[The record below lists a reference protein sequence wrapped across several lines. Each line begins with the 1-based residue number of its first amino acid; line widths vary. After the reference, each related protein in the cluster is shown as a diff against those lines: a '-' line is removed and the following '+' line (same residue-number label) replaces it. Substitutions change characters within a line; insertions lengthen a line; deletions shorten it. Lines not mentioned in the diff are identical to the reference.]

1 MSGCNKADEI
11 KVLVDLDRYEE
22 MLRKEEHYDNIVR
35 AALNGVELST
45 WRDRGFDINMDEVK
59 SYIMIIERDMIMFK
73 KGALETKRDMALNPV
88 TIKEGEV

>member
-1 MSGCNKADEI
+1 MSGNDNADV

-35 AALNGVELST
+35 AALNGVELSN

-59 SYIMIIERDMIMFK
+59 SYIMIIERDMIMFQ
-73 KGALETKRDMALNPV
+73 KGVLEARRDNELKTV

>member
-1 MSGCNKADEI
+1 MSGNDNADV

-35 AALNGVELST
+35 AALNGVELNT
-45 WRDRGFDINMDEVK
+45 WRERGFDIDMDEVK
-59 SYIMIIERDMIMFK
+59 SYIMVIERDMIMFQ
-73 KGALETKRDMALNPV
+73 KGVLEARRDNELKTV

>member
-1 MSGCNKADEI
+1 MSGNNNSEVI
-11 KVLVDLDRYEE
+11 VYVNLDRYEE

-45 WRDRGFDINMDEVK
+45 WRERGFDIDMDEVK
-59 SYIMIIERDMIMFK
+59 SYIMIIERDMIMFQ
-73 KGALETKRDMALNPV
+73 KGVLEARRDNELKTV

>member
-1 MSGCNKADEI
+1 MSGNDNADV

-45 WRDRGFDINMDEVK
+45 WREKGFDIDMDEVK
-59 SYIMIIERDMIMFK
+59 SYIMIIERDMIMFQ
-73 KGALETKRDMALNPV
+73 KGVLEARRDNELKTV

>member
-1 MSGCNKADEI
+1 MLGNDNSEVMVYVN
-11 KVLVDLDRYEE
+11 LDRYEE

-59 SYIMIIERDMIMFK
+59 SYIMIIERDMIMFQ
-73 KGALETKRDMALNPV
+73 KGVLEARRDNELKTV

>member
-1 MSGCNKADEI
+1 MSGNDNADV
-11 KVLVDLDRYEE
+11 KVLVDIDRYEE

-45 WRDRGFDINMDEVK
+45 WRDRGFDIDMDEVK
-59 SYIMIIERDMIMFK
+59 SYIMIIERDMIMFQ
-73 KGALETKRDMALNPV
+73 KGVLEARRDNELKTV

>member
-1 MSGCNKADEI
+1 MSGNDNADV

-35 AALNGVELST
+35 AAFNGVELST
-45 WRDRGFDINMDEVK
+45 WRSSGFDIDMDEVK
-59 SYIMIIERDMIMFK
+59 SYIMIIERDMIMFQ
-73 KGALETKRDMALNPV
+73 KGVLEARRDNELKTV

>member
-1 MSGCNKADEI
+1 MSGNDNADV

-59 SYIMIIERDMIMFK
+59 SYIMIIERDMIMFQ
-73 KGALETKRDMALNPV
+73 KGVLEARRDNELKTV

>member
-1 MSGCNKADEI
+1 MSGNDNADV

-35 AALNGVELST
+35 AALNGVELSN
-45 WRDRGFDINMDEVK
+45 WRERGFDIDMDEVK
-59 SYIMIIERDMIMFK
+59 SYIMIIERDMIMFQ
-73 KGALETKRDMALNPV
+73 KGVLEARRDNELKAV

>member
-1 MSGCNKADEI
+1 MSGNNNSE
-11 KVLVDLDRYEE
+11 VMVYVNLDRYEE

-45 WRDRGFDINMDEVK
+45 WRERGFDIDMDEVK
-59 SYIMIIERDMIMFK
+59 SYIMIIERDMIMFQ
-73 KGALETKRDMALNPV
+73 KGVLEARRDNELKTV

>member
-1 MSGCNKADEI
+1 MSGSDSSEV

-45 WRDRGFDINMDEVK
+45 WRERGFDIDMDEVK
-59 SYIMIIERDMIMFK
+59 SYIMIIERDMIMFQ
-73 KGALETKRDMALNPV
+73 KGVLEARRDNELKTV

>member
-1 MSGCNKADEI
+1 MLGNDNSEVMVYVN
-11 KVLVDLDRYEE
+11 LDRYEE

-45 WRDRGFDINMDEVK
+45 WRERGFDIDMDEVK
-59 SYIMIIERDMIMFK
+59 SYIMIIERDMIMFQ
-73 KGALETKRDMALNPV
+73 KGVLEARRDNELKTV

>member
-1 MSGCNKADEI
+1 MSGNDNADV

-35 AALNGVELST
+35 AALNGVELSN
-45 WRDRGFDINMDEVK
+45 WRERGFDIDMDEVK
-59 SYIMIIERDMIMFK
+59 SYIMIIERDMIMFQ
-73 KGALETKRDMALNPV
+73 KGVLEARRDNELKTV

>member
-1 MSGCNKADEI
+1 MSGNDNSE
-11 KVLVDLDRYEE
+11 VMVYVNLDRYEE

-45 WRDRGFDINMDEVK
+45 WRERGFDINMDEVK
-59 SYIMIIERDMIMFK
+59 SYIMIIERDMIMFQ
-73 KGALETKRDMALNPV
+73 KGVLEARRDNELKTV

>member
-1 MSGCNKADEI
+1 MSGNDNADV

-45 WRDRGFDINMDEVK
+45 WRERGFDIDMDEVK
-59 SYIMIIERDMIMFK
+59 SYIMIVERDMIMFQ
-73 KGALETKRDMALNPV
+73 KGVLEARRDNELKTV

>member
-1 MSGCNKADEI
+1 MSGNDNADV

-45 WRDRGFDINMDEVK
+45 WRDRGFDIDMDEVK
-59 SYIMIIERDMIMFK
+59 SYIMVIERDMIMFQ
-73 KGALETKRDMALNPV
+73 KGVLEARRDNELKTV

>member
-1 MSGCNKADEI
+1 MSKNDNSEV

-35 AALNGVELST
+35 AALNGVELSN
-45 WRDRGFDINMDEVK
+45 WRERGFDIDMDEVK
-59 SYIMIIERDMIMFK
+59 SYIMIVERDMIMFQ
-73 KGALETKRDMALNPV
+73 KGVLEARRDNELKTV

>member
-1 MSGCNKADEI
+1 MSGNDNADV

-35 AALNGVELST
+35 AALNGVELSN
-45 WRDRGFDINMDEVK
+45 WRERGFDIDMDEVK
-59 SYIMIIERDMIMFK
+59 SYIMVIERDMIMFQ
-73 KGALETKRDMALNPV
+73 KGVLEARRDNELKTV

>member
-1 MSGCNKADEI
+1 MSGNDNADV

-35 AALNGVELST
+35 AALNGVELSN
-45 WRDRGFDINMDEVK
+45 WRERGFDIDMDEVK
-59 SYIMIIERDMIMFK
+59 SYIMIVERDMIMFQ
-73 KGALETKRDMALNPV
+73 KGVLETRRDNELKTV

>member
-1 MSGCNKADEI
+1 MCGNDNSEV

-45 WRDRGFDINMDEVK
+45 WRDRGFDIDMDEVK
-59 SYIMIIERDMIMFK
+59 SYIMIIERDMIMFQ
-73 KGALETKRDMALNPV
+73 KGVLEARRDNELKTV

>member
-1 MSGCNKADEI
+1 MLGNDNADV
-11 KVLVDLDRYEE
+11 KVLVDLDRYEK

-45 WRDRGFDINMDEVK
+45 WRERGFDIDMDEVK
-59 SYIMIIERDMIMFK
+59 SYIMIIERDMIMFQK
-73 KGALETKRDMALNPV
+73 DVLEARRDNELKTV

>member
-1 MSGCNKADEI
+1 MSGNDNSEV

-45 WRDRGFDINMDEVK
+45 WRERGFDIDMDEVK
-59 SYIMIIERDMIMFK
+59 SYIMIVERDMIMFQ
-73 KGALETKRDMALNPV
+73 KGVLEARRDNELKTV

>member
-1 MSGCNKADEI
+1 MSGNDNADV
-11 KVLVDLDRYEE
+11 KVLVDIDRYEE

-45 WRDRGFDINMDEVK
+45 WRERGFDIDMDEVK
-59 SYIMIIERDMIMFK
+59 SYIMIIERDMIMFQ
-73 KGALETKRDMALNPV
+73 KGVLEARRDNELKTV

>member
-1 MSGCNKADEI
+1 MCGNDNADV

-59 SYIMIIERDMIMFK
+59 SYIMIIERDMIMFQ
-73 KGALETKRDMALNPV
+73 KGVLEARRDNELKTV

>member
-1 MSGCNKADEI
+1 MSGNDNADV

-45 WRDRGFDINMDEVK
+45 WRERGFDIDMDEVK
-59 SYIMIIERDMIMFK
+59 SYIMIIERDMIM
-73 KGALETKRDMALNPV
+73 GVLEARRDNELKTV

>member
-1 MSGCNKADEI
+1 MSGNDNADV

-45 WRDRGFDINMDEVK
+45 WRDRGFDIDMDEVK
-59 SYIMIIERDMIMFK
+59 SYIMIIERDMIMFQ
-73 KGALETKRDMALNPV
+73 KGVLEARRDNELKTV

>member
-1 MSGCNKADEI
+1 MSGNDNSEV

-35 AALNGVELST
+35 AALNGVELSN
-45 WRDRGFDINMDEVK
+45 WRERGFDIDMDEVK
-59 SYIMIIERDMIMFK
+59 SYIMIIERDMIMFQ
-73 KGALETKRDMALNPV
+73 KGVLEARRDNELKTV

>member
-1 MSGCNKADEI
+1 MSGNDNADV

-35 AALNGVELST
+35 AAFNGVELST

-59 SYIMIIERDMIMFK
+59 SYIMIIERDMIMFQ
-73 KGALETKRDMALNPV
+73 KGVLEARRDNELKTV

>member
-1 MSGCNKADEI
+1 MSKNDNSEV

-35 AALNGVELST
+35 AALNGVELSN
-45 WRDRGFDINMDEVK
+45 WRERGFDIDMDEVK
-59 SYIMIIERDMIMFK
+59 SYIMIIERDMIMFQ
-73 KGALETKRDMALNPV
+73 KGVLEARRDNELKTV

>member
-1 MSGCNKADEI
+1 MSGNDNSEV

-45 WRDRGFDINMDEVK
+45 WRDRGFDIDMDEVK
-59 SYIMIIERDMIMFK
+59 SYIMIIERDMIMFQ
-73 KGALETKRDMALNPV
+73 KGVLEARRDNELKTV

>member
-1 MSGCNKADEI
+1 MSGSDSSEV

-22 MLRKEEHYDNIVR
+22 MLRKEEHYDNIIR

-45 WRDRGFDINMDEVK
+45 WRDRGFDIDMDEVK
-59 SYIMIIERDMIMFK
+59 SYIMIIERDMIMFQ
-73 KGALETKRDMALNPV
+73 KGVLEARRDNELKTV

>member
-1 MSGCNKADEI
+1 MSGNDNADV

-35 AALNGVELST
+35 AALNGVELSN
-45 WRDRGFDINMDEVK
+45 WRDRGFDIDMDEVK
-59 SYIMIIERDMIMFK
+59 SYIMIIERDMIMFQ
-73 KGALETKRDMALNPV
+73 KGVLEARRDNELKTV